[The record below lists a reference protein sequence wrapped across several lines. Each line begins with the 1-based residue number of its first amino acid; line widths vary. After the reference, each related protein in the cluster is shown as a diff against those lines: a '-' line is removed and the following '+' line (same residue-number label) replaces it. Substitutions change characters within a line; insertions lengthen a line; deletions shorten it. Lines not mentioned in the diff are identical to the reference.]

1 MTHLLQDSSIHEH
14 PDEGWGVRE
23 DFSNVLDITLETEE
37 SEWECLGVDV
47 NDFTLSLGQ
56 RK

>member
-37 SEWECLGVDV
+37 SEWEGLGVDV
-47 NDFTLSLGQ
+47 NDFT
-56 RK
+56 